1 MVPGLETSGYGRK
14 LWSMSEPLHIVC
26 PHCEATNRIPAAR
39 LGEAPKCGKCHQAL
53 FNSHP
58 TELNAANFER
68 HVGHNAI
75 PLLVDFWAPWCGPCL
90 MMAPQYAQ
98 AAADLEPLVR
108 VAKLD
113 TESAPQIAQ
122 RFNIR
127 SIPTLI
133 LFKDG
138 REAARQSGAM
148 GRADIVRW
156 TRAHLTGADAGS
168 ARG

>member
-1 MVPGLETSGYGRK
+1 
-14 LWSMSEPLHIVC
+14 MSDPLHIVC
-26 PHCEATNRIPAAR
+26 PHCEATNRIPSAR
-39 LGEAPKCGKCHQAL
+39 LGEAPKCGKCHKVL
-53 FNSHP
+53 FDSRP
-58 TELNAANFER
+58 IELNAANFER

-90 MMAPQYAQ
+90 MMAPQYAE
-98 AAADLEPLVR
+98 AASDLEPLVR

-122 RFNIR
+122 RFGIR

-133 LFKDG
+133 LFQDG
-138 REAARQSGAM
+138 RETARQSGAM

-156 TRAHLTGADAGS
+156 TRAHLAGAGAGNG
-168 ARG
+168 RG